1 LKEIDVRDQ
10 PVLSLARTVKITVN
24 GIRYRLFRSIVTVV
38 VVAVAMAFLTNI
50 LSESLIRRSVAERT
64 QRRIAEIRQAAVW
77 AGALSDPG
85 TLRDL
90 VRRVAS
96 AGRDGAA
103 CREAAAMGGLTDEQ
117 MDSYHPAATQA
128 VVYLDFFEKLN
139 YARRRA
145 LVHNAQG
152 LGVFDRLATE
162 AGMDRFTTALGRMKS
177 VQLPTSLDA
186 LNEFVAGWADVAA
199 MTRAVHAGRAKAV
212 AAVRAELAGRPV
224 LEALCDVEGPFGD
237 VVRSAGFVL
246 TREEAPVVARLARE
260 MVQSLK
266 LERSI
271 GEPEMRKLVAGR
283 LDLLP
288 VDVSVPTLWRV
299 VHSRSGAAWYL
310 EQQERLGGPAKAL
323 AVDEA
328 MSLAAL
334 DAEKRQLGRVEALG
348 SPSGGPFG
356 IGERMGWL
364 VLASMLVCTV
374 GIANAM
380 LMSVTERF
388 REIATLKCL
397 GALDAFI
404 MLMFVLEAA
413 FLGIA
418 GGIAG
423 AVIGTLIGLGRM
435 LLPYGSLVLAA
446 LPVGELL
453 SAMAVSVV
461 LGVVLAAAA
470 AVYPSF
476 KAARLAPM
484 EAMRIQ

>member
-1 LKEIDVRDQ
+1 LKDIDVQDQ
-10 PVLSLARTVKITVN
+10 PILSVARTVKITVN
-24 GIRYRLFRSIVTVV
+24 GIRYRLFRSVVTVV
-38 VVAVAMAFLTNI
+38 VVAVAMAFLTNVV
-50 LSESLIRRSVAERT
+50 SESLIRRSVAERT
-64 QRRIAEIRQAAVW
+64 QRRVAEMRRAAVW

-85 TLRDL
+85 TVKDL
-90 VRRVAS
+90 VERLAAS
-96 AGRDGAA
+96 GRDGAP
-103 CREAAAMGGLTDEQ
+103 CREAAAMGKLTGKMLDRV
-117 MDSYHPAATQA
+117 HAASAQA
-128 VVYLDFFEKLN
+128 VAYLNFFDGLN

-145 LVHNAQG
+145 LVHSSQG
-152 LGVFDRLATE
+152 LAIFERLATGE
-162 AGMDRFTTALGRMKS
+162 GMERFRTALARMKS
-177 VQLPTSLDA
+177 VECPTSLDD
-186 LNEFVAGWADVAA
+186 LERFVHEWADV
-199 MTRAVHAGRAKAV
+199 MKLLGRIHTGRAKAV
-212 AAVRAELAGRPV
+212 AAVRAKLAGRTA
-224 LEALCDVEGPFGD
+224 LEALCDAEGEFGD
-237 VVRSAGFVL
+237 VVREAGFAL
-246 TREEAPVVARLARE
+246 SPEDAPTVAAQAKE

-271 GEPEMRKLVAGR
+271 GDPEMRKLVAGR

-288 VDVSVPTLWRV
+288 VDVSVSTLWRV
-299 VHSRSGAAWYL
+299 VRSRGGAEWYL
-310 EQQERLGGPAKAL
+310 GHQEQLDGPAKGL
-323 AVDEA
+323 PVDEVV
-328 MSLAAL
+328 SLAAI
-334 DAEKRQLGRVEALG
+334 ESERRQLARVELLG
-348 SPSGGPFG
+348 APSGGPFG

-404 MLMFVLEAA
+404 MLMFVLEAG

-423 AVIGTLIGLGRM
+423 AVVGTLIGLWRM
-435 LLPYGSLVLAA
+435 LLPYGSLVVAS

-453 SAMAVSVV
+453 AAMAVSVV
-461 LGVVLAAAA
+461 LGVVLAAVAA
-470 AVYPSF
+470 IYPSF